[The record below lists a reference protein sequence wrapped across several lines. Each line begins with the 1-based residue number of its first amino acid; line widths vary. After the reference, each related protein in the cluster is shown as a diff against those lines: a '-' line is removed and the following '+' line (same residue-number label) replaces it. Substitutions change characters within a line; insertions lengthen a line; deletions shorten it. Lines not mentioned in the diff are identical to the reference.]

1 MEFRQWKQGK
11 QDEKAEEWDGEK
23 RKEGESGP
31 FDVLRCNTDKVNSKG
46 LLKMHDMHT
55 TRKYVMDF

>member
-1 MEFRQWKQGK
+1 MRWR
-11 QDEKAEEWDGEK
+11 EEEK
-23 RKEGESGP
+23 REKGESGP

>member
-1 MEFRQWKQGK
+1 MKRQKNEMERR
-11 QDEKAEEWDGEK
+11 EK
-23 RKEGESGP
+23 REKGESGP